1 MANFPQDQFDEVP
14 TELKRVGAHRAP
26 LPRGRGAIAF
36 AWAALATGVLV
47 VAGLYGLS
55 RLDPNFTFALP
66 DFGGSGNGDPAA
78 TPSTSASAVAPV
90 TDPTT
95 VDPALGLSI
104 SVLNGSSTDGLQ
116 NTAADAILNAGWPDP
131 ARANAT
137 TRELETTVIYYRS
150 TEFEGI
156 ALGLAQLL
164 GVGTIQ
170 LSDAFLGAPVTIVV
184 GGDYATLSGAG
195 A

>member
-14 TELKRVGAHRAP
+14 AELKRVGAHRAP
-26 LPRGRGAIAF
+26 RPRGRGAIAF

-66 DFGGSGNGDPAA
+66 DFGGGGTVTRSRRRRPAPRRSRRSPIRP
-78 TPSTSASAVAPV
+78 PSI
-90 TDPTT
+90 PT
-95 VDPALGLSI
+95 LGLSI
-104 SVLNGSSTDGLQ
+104 SVFNGSAADGLQ
-116 NTAADAILNAGWPDP
+116 NTAGDAIAAAGWPDP
-131 ARANAT
+131 ARANADQ
-137 TRELETTVIYYRS
+137 RDEETTVIYYRS

-184 GGDYATLSGAG
+184 GADYATVAGAG
-195 A
+195 G

>member
-14 TELKRVGAHRAP
+14 AELKRVGAHRGP
-26 LPRGRGAIAF
+26 RPRGRGAIAF

-55 RLDPNFTFALP
+55 RIDPTFTFALP
-66 DFGGSGNGDPAA
+66 GIGGGGEDPVA
-78 TPSTSASAVAPV
+78 TPSASGPVVEPV

-95 VDPALGLSI
+95 VDPALALSI

-116 NTAADAILNAGWPDP
+116 NTAGDAIAAAGWPDP
-131 ARANAT
+131 ARANST
-137 TRELETTVIYYRS
+137 TREETETVIYYRS

-164 GVGTIQ
+164 GVGSIQ

-184 GGDYATLSGAG
+184 GSDYATVSGAG
-195 A
+195 G

>member
-1 MANFPQDQFDEVP
+1 MATFPQDQFDQVP

-26 LPRGRGAIAF
+26 PPRGRGAIAF

-55 RLDPNFTFALP
+55 RLDPTFEFALP
-66 DFGGSGNGDPAA
+66 VIGGGQDPES
-78 TPSTSASAVAPV
+78 TPSASASVVPPV

-104 SVLNGSSTDGLQ
+104 SVFNGSPTEGLQ
-116 NTAADAILNAGWPDP
+116 NTAADAIAAAGWPNP

-137 TRELETTVIYYRS
+137 ARDETDTVVYYRS
-150 TEFEGI
+150 AEFEGI
-156 ALGLAQLL
+156 ARGLVQLL
-164 GVGTIQ
+164 GVGSVQ
-170 LSDAFLGAPVTIVV
+170 LSDAFLGAPVTVVV
-184 GGDYATLSGAG
+184 GSDYATVSGSG
-195 A
+195 G

>member
-14 TELKRVGAHRAP
+14 AELKRVGAHRAP
-26 LPRGRGAIAF
+26 RPRGRGAIAF
-36 AWAALATGVLV
+36 AWAALITGVLV

-55 RLDPNFTFALP
+55 RIDPTFTFALP
-66 DFGGSGNGDPAA
+66 GIGDNGDGDPVA
-78 TPSTSASAVAPV
+78 TPSASGAVVAPV

-95 VDPALGLSI
+95 VDPALALSI

-116 NTAADAILNAGWPDP
+116 NTAGDAIAAAGWPNP
-131 ARANAT
+131 ARANST
-137 TRELETTVIYYRS
+137 TREEAETVIYYRS
-150 TEFEGI
+150 TDFEGI

-184 GGDYATLSGAG
+184 GADYATLTGSAG
-195 A
+195 

>member
-14 TELKRVGAHRAP
+14 AELMRVGAHRAP
-26 LPRGRGAIAF
+26 RPKGRGAIAF
-36 AWAALATGVLV
+36 AWAALATGILV
-47 VAGLYGLS
+47 VGGLYGLS
-55 RLDPNFTFALP
+55 RVNPDITFALP
-66 DFGGSGNGDPAA
+66 DFGGDGGGPAA
-78 TPSTSASAVAPV
+78 TPSSSASSVPPV

-116 NTAADAILNAGWPDP
+116 NIAGDAIKEAGWPNP
-131 ARANAT
+131 ARNNST
-137 TRELETTVIYYRS
+137 TREEDTTVIFYRS

-156 ALGLAQLL
+156 ALGLSQLL

-170 LSDAFLGAPVTIVV
+170 LSDAFLGAPVTIIV
-184 GGDYATLSGAG
+184 GNDYATVAASTA
-195 A
+195 